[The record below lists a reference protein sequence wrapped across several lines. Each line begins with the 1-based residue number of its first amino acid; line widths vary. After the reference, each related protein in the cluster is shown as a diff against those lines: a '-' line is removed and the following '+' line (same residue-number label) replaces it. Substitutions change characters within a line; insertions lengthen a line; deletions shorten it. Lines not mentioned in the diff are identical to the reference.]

1 MWTDIEHMQALERE
15 VAHLQTLL
23 QPLDT
28 GHIRTTISVLL
39 NRIHEIAN
47 TLDLELDQD
56 RSITAN
62 DFMRMVGGGS

>member
-1 MWTDIEHMQALERE
+1 MWDDVAHMQALERE

-39 NRIHEIAN
+39 NRIHEIGN
-47 TLDLELDQD
+47 TLDLESSRQYIDISD
-56 RSITAN
+56 S
-62 DFMRMVGGGS
+62 MRMSGGEV

>member
-1 MWTDIEHMQALERE
+1 MWDDVAHMQALERE

-23 QPLDT
+23 QPSDT